1 MQEGKEGAPPLQ
13 NQGAQPGA
21 PSPPGRSHAPESG
34 MPGGEAPQG
43 RPPQGR
49 EPAEHA
55 PREFAPPDPGKSF
68 FDAIEENKRNSI
80 LLMGGICALLLVLC
94 LALGYIWGIGYY
106 GLFLGMLIAIPYALI
121 AYFYGSSVVLALSG
135 AKPLEKKDHPYLF
148 HLVEGL
154 ALAMQ
159 IPTPKVYIVEDRAL
173 NAFATGRDPEHS
185 AIVVTRG
192 LLDSMNR
199 AELEG
204 VVAHEMSHI
213 GNYDIRFMMLTI
225 VMVGVVGFISEL
237 ILRTFIWGGHRNRRG
252 GGSGVIMIL
261 GLILAVLAPI
271 IAMFVRFAISRQR
284 EYLADATAVRL
295 TRYPDGLRNA
305 LIKIRDHPRP
315 VARATESTAPMYF
328 ADPIG
333 KKVAGMFST
342 HPPIEE
348 RIKKLSSF

>member
-1 MQEGKEGAPPLQ
+1 MPMQNGEGG
-13 NQGAQPGA
+13 N
-21 PSPPGRSHAPESG
+21 PSLPQDSNPQPPGYAPNDKGPSGHAPTAN
-34 MPGGEAPQG
+34 APK
-43 RPPQGR
+43 
-49 EPAEHA
+49 EHA
-55 PREFAPPDPGKSF
+55 PKEYVPSEPGKSF

-80 LLMGGICALLLVLC
+80 LLMGGVSILLLALC
-94 LALGYIWGIGYY
+94 LVLGYIWGIGYY
-106 GLFLGMLIAIPYALI
+106 GLFLGMFIAIPYALI
-121 AYFYGSSVVLALSG
+121 AYFYGSNVVLALSG
-135 AKPLEKKDHPYLF
+135 AKPLEKKDHPHLF

-154 ALAMQ
+154 SFAMQ
-159 IPTPKVYIVEDRAL
+159 VPTPQVYIINDDPAL

-185 AIVVTRG
+185 AIVVTQG
-192 LLDSMNR
+192 LLDSLNR

-204 VVAHEMSHI
+204 VIAHEMSHI

-237 ILRTFIWGGHRNRRG
+237 ILRTFIWGGHSRGRRD
-252 GGSGVIMIL
+252 GGSGLIMIL
-261 GLILAVLAPI
+261 GLALAILAPI

-295 TRYPDGLRNA
+295 TRYPDGLKSA
-305 LIKIRDHPRP
+305 LAKIRDHPKP
-315 VARATESTAPMYF
+315 VKNATESTAPMYF

-348 RIKKLSSF
+348 RIKRLSSF